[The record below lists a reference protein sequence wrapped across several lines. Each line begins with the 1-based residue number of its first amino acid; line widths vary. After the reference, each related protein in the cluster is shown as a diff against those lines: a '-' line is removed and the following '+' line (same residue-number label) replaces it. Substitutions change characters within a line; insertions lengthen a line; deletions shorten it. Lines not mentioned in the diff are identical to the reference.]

1 MTALAV
7 HQFIPTFAARSAVG
21 NHTLAVRSL
30 LHDLGLASE
39 VYVGEATPEMA
50 ASSRPFRSY
59 ADDARSDGS
68 DVLLYQASTGSAM
81 AEFLLQRREAKVV
94 NYHNLTPVSLFGPW
108 EPQVGAELA
117 LGRQQLAD
125 LAPAT
130 SLGIAVSSYNRAELD
145 ALGYARTEV
154 VPLLVDLAAF
164 DANVDGATL
173 ERLRAV
179 AGSAWLFVGRIAPNK
194 AQHDLIKAF
203 SVYRRLYDPAARLRL
218 VGGSSS
224 HAYSTA
230 LQRFR
235 FELGLDDAVELV
247 GEVSDAELAAHYR
260 AADVFVCASDHEGF
274 CIPLLE
280 AMHHELPIVAYASA
294 AVPETLADAGIVLAE
309 KSPALVAAA
318 VHRVVTDGA
327 LRSQLTTAGHR
338 RLADFE
344 LARTRERFAAALA
357 PLVGAAS

>member
-1 MTALAV
+1 MTSAV
-7 HQFIPTFAARSAVG
+7 HQFIPTLAARSAVG

-30 LHDLGLASE
+30 LHDLGFASE
-39 VYVGEATPEMA
+39 VYVGEATSEVA
-50 ASSRPFRSY
+50 AMSRPFRSY
-59 ADDARSDGS
+59 AGDARGDGS

-81 AEFLLQRREAKVV
+81 AEFLIQRPERRVV
-94 NYHNLTPVSLFGPW
+94 NYHNMTPVSLFGPW

-125 LAPAT
+125 LAPAAA
-130 SLGIAVSSYNRAELD
+130 LGIAVSAYNRAELD

-164 DANVDGATL
+164 DADVDRVTL
-173 ERLRAV
+173 ERLRTDSG

-194 AQHDLIKAF
+194 AQHDLVKAF
-203 SVYRRLYDPAARLRL
+203 SVYRRVYDPAARLRL

-224 HAYSTA
+224 HAYLSA
-230 LQRFR
+230 LARFR
-235 FELGLDDAVELV
+235 SELGLDDVVELV

-280 AMHHELPIVAYASA
+280 AMHHELPIVAYASS
-294 AVPETLADAGIVLAE
+294 AVPETVADAGIVLAS

-318 VHRVVTDGA
+318 VQRAVSDEA
-327 LRSQLTTAGHR
+327 LRIHLAAAGRR
-338 RLADFE
+338 RLADFT
-344 LARTRERFAAALA
+344 LTRTRERFTAALSS
-357 PLVGAAS
+357 LVG